1 VKDDPR
7 LVTEG
12 EAEEEEVNNDFICY
26 FTVFEQMWKDVL
38 NCVCRR
44 IRSPAARLGQYLLN
58 VCQCACRHTSPYVS
72 KGLRCLMQ
80 LYSVRRLERKHL
92 EEALKQHTSA
102 LKIKV
107 GGFPFVSAAF
117 A

>member
-1 VKDDPR
+1 MA
-7 LVTEG
+7 LYVTLL
-12 EAEEEEVNNDFICY
+12 FY
-26 FTVFEQMWKDVL
+26 EQMWKNVL
-38 NCVCRR
+38 NCVCVGA
-44 IRSPAARLGQYLLN
+44 SPAARLGHYLLN
-58 VCQCACRHTSPYVS
+58 VCQRACRHTSPYVS

-107 GGFPFVSAAF
+107 GGFPFDSAAF